1 MQWIAALVL
10 IVSVALSVRACQREQ
25 RVVAPPVMAEPV
37 QVNLATPRTFEFK
50 GHQLTAVADFE
61 VQARLLSAEEY
72 NWDAGAKLAPIDF
85 ALGWNRMSDEQVLKQ
100 LTIKQDVRFFTY
112 RWEDSPPIPP
122 EEIIR
127 SASNMHLIPADAQIE
142 RQLFA
147 VQKGSRVRLRGQ
159 LVDVRGPNGFTW
171 NSSRTREDTGNGACE
186 LVFVTGVEVVR

>member
-10 IVSVALSVRACQREQ
+10 IVSVALGVRACQREQ
-25 RVVAPPVMAEPV
+25 RIVAPPVMAEPV
-37 QVNLATPRTFEFK
+37 QVNLATPQVFEFK

-61 VQARLLSAEEY
+61 VQARLLSAEAY
-72 NWDAGAKLAPIDF
+72 RWDAGAKLAPIDF
-85 ALGWNRMSDEQVLKQ
+85 ALSWNRMSDEQVLKQ
-100 LTIKQDVRFFTY
+100 LTINQGVRFFTY
-112 RWEDSPPIPP
+112 RWENAPPIPP

-127 SASNMHLIPADAQIE
+127 SASNMHLIPATKQIE
-142 RQLFA
+142 RQLFD

-171 NSSRTREDTGNGACE
+171 NSSRTRDDTGNGACE